1 MNGTRLNIPGTEIVA
16 LVESAIRK
24 PDPEQMNTVRRCVN
38 WFLQQVKP
46 PYAQH
51 HEWNAKKPLN
61 ILNRMTLSRP
71 YQPTKVVS
79 T

>member
-38 WFLQQVKP
+38 
-46 PYAQH
+46 
-51 HEWNAKKPLN
+51 
-61 ILNRMTLSRP
+61 
-71 YQPTKVVS
+71 
-79 T
+79 

>member
-46 PYAQH
+46 PT
-51 HEWNAKKPLN
+51 PN
-61 ILNRMTLSRP
+61 IANEMPKSP
-71 YQPTKVVS
+71 
-79 T
+79 

>member
-24 PDPEQMNTVRRCVN
+24 PDPEQVNTVRRRVN

-46 PYAQH
+46 STP
-51 HEWNAKKPLN
+51 N
-61 ILNRMTLSRP
+61 IANEMPKSP
-71 YQPTKVVS
+71 
-79 T
+79 